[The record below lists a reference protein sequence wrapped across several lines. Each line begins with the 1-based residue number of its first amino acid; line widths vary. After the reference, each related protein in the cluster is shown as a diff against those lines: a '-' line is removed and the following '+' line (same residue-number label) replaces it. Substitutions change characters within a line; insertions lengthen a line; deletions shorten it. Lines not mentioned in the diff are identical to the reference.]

1 MEFHVI
7 IIKIQGNAA
16 MLETH
21 IEDQIFI
28 ARLVGGN
35 TSAMDR
41 ETLEHLQK
49 AVDQVNAEEEIKGMV
64 LTGQNRFFSTGFNLN
79 TFLGFE
85 TLEQAGEFIAFADRV
100 FFNIFTCT
108 KPVVCAMNGHAIAG
122 GLILSMA
129 ADYRLLTNHPK
140 TKVGMSEINI
150 GVPLSAVQTAIMR
163 FGLDSDRV
171 YRNLLYFGK
180 LINSAE
186 ALQQNIVDE
195 ILDLEALMDRAKTI
209 VSSWM
214 DTPGKPFIRLKKEF
228 KRDAAA
234 IMETRLSEKNRYQH
248 LDFFLDED
256 VKTSLARVQASMA

>member
-1 MEFHVI
+1 
-7 IIKIQGNAA
+7 

-21 IEDQIFI
+21 IENQILI
-28 ARLVGGN
+28 ATLVGGN

-41 ETLEHLQK
+41 QTLEHLQK
-49 AVDQVNAEEEIKGMV
+49 TVDQVNVEDEIKGMV

-79 TFLGFE
+79 TFMAFE
-85 TLEQAGEFIAFADRV
+85 TLEQAGDFIAFSDRV

-108 KPVVCAMNGHAIAG
+108 KPVVCAMNGHTVAG

-129 ADYRLLTNHPK
+129 ADYRILSNHPK

-150 GVPLSAVQTAIMR
+150 GVPLSAVQTGIMR

-171 YRNLLYFGK
+171 YRNLLYFGQ
-180 LINSAE
+180 LINSTD

-195 ILDLEALMDRAKTI
+195 ILDPKELIDRAKTI

-214 DTPGKPFIRLKKEF
+214 DTPGKPFMRLKKEL

-234 IMETRLSEKNRYQH
+234 IMETRLSEKERYQT
-248 LDFFLDED
+248 LDFFLDND
-256 VKTSLARVQASMA
+256 VKASLARVQASMA